1 MNVKLIDEAVNDL
14 TSLTARQRQQVKER
28 LHELEDGPLTHP
40 DSSLFTK
47 HGLELFRFKLKDA
60 LLDHRAFFDLDGQT
74 IIVLGIFH
82 RDEAYTPDSLDELED
97 RM

>member
-1 MNVKLIDEAVNDL
+1 MNWK
-14 TSLTARQRQQVKER
+14 TAR
-28 LHELEDGPLTHP
+28 LHIPTP
-40 DSSLFTK
+40 PSSQ